1 MYNDKET
8 KRMAFLF
15 DTNPYWHIMVKEEAF
30 PLQIYDFEDVK
41 MPLPACEDKKL
52 RKMYGNYMELP
63 PVEKRKNHY
72 PYKLEFN
79 D

>member
-1 MYNDKET
+1 
-8 KRMAFLF
+8 
-15 DTNPYWHIMVKEEAF
+15 
-30 PLQIYDFEDVK
+30 

>member
-1 MYNDKET
+1 M
-8 KRMAFLF
+8 F

-63 PVEKRKNHY
+63 PVEKRKITIHINLNSMI
-72 PYKLEFN
+72 KRFE
-79 D
+79 